1 MTVTNVIDAIVGISI
16 VGAAALMCYTLY
28 KINIDGGMLDEAE
41 EGEELW
47 QNKRNVTDAAS
58 MKWTNI

>member
-41 EGEELW
+41 EGEDYGRTKETS
-47 QNKRNVTDAAS
+47 QTQQV
-58 MKWTNI
+58 